1 MRRRRSPALLRQGAF
16 LLVCAAA
23 IYLPLA
29 PLAPG
34 SERVAPD
41 VLFCV
46 VIAWVL
52 RDPAS
57 APAWIIIAAGLVA
70 DLVLARPVGLG
81 ALGLLAASELAR
93 AQRDRIHG
101 INILVEWIAVL
112 LLFVLTWAATLFV
125 LRLSFAHSGVRNCRD
140 RTEEE
145 LAALPRNMRNAQ
157 LCERRR
163 APVRIEMDIDGTT
176 VYAAD
181 VSPTGL
187 AGSGPSR
194 MYERFELPA
203 GDRRLTLRLQDDP
216 SQSGYDYEA
225 AFDISLAPGE
235 SIAVDFDAASGG
247 FYIH

>member
-1 MRRRRSPALLRQGAF
+1 MSTGNDWLKRPRHLIAGGVLS
-16 LLVCAAA
+16 
-23 IYLPLA
+23 LA
-29 PLAPG
+29 
-34 SERVAPD
+34 
-41 VLFCV
+41 
-46 VIAWVL
+46 
-52 RDPAS
+52 
-57 APAWIIIAAGLVA
+57 
-70 DLVLARPVGLG
+70 LVLGT
-81 ALGLLAASELAR
+81 
-93 AQRDRIHG
+93 
-101 INILVEWIAVL
+101 AVL
-112 LLFVLTWAATLFV
+112 SAWPDWQSVPEDHGV